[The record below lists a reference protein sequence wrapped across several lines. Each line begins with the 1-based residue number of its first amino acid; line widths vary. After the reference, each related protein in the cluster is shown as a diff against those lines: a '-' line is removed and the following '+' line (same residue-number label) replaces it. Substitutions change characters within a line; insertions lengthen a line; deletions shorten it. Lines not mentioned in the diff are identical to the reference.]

1 MLETAKKP
9 ESKLLGYSK
18 FLGWANTKKG
28 CRTILVRQPLAF
40 FLVASLRFS
49 RDTAVDLSKFTDAP

>member
-18 FLGWANTKKG
+18 FL
-28 CRTILVRQPLAF
+28 RVY
-40 FLVASLRFS
+40 
-49 RDTAVDLSKFTDAP
+49 RDNKQNQG